1 MVTSWGIRR
10 AQRAVD
16 AAAQRVVD
24 EKQNKTDI
32 SRELGRMPGHHDA
45 FRTADK
51 NIKNA
56 KKDLKKA
63 EKKLDK
69 KQR

>member
-1 MVTSWGIRR
+1 MSTWGERR

-16 AAAQRVVD
+16 AAAKRVVD

-32 SRELGRMPGHHDA
+32 SQQLGRMPAHHEA

-51 NIKNA
+51 NIKAA